1 MQSGITWIIICNVKP
16 GKEKKKNVYMY
27 LRFYS
32 HTPTVYTIFKIST
45 MSYKILNQ
53 GWSIMSV
60 MMCLKLSPHTLGFNF
75 SQKGQRKQ
83 QQQQQ
88 QNGITG
94 C

>member
-1 MQSGITWIIICNVKP
+1 
-16 GKEKKKNVYMY
+16 
-27 LRFYS
+27 
-32 HTPTVYTIFKIST
+32 
-45 MSYKILNQ
+45 
-53 GWSIMSV
+53 

-88 QNGITG
+88 QQQNGITG

>member
-1 MQSGITWIIICNVKP
+1 
-16 GKEKKKNVYMY
+16 
-27 LRFYS
+27 
-32 HTPTVYTIFKIST
+32 

-53 GWSIMSV
+53 GWSTMSV

>member
-1 MQSGITWIIICNVKP
+1 
-16 GKEKKKNVYMY
+16 
-27 LRFYS
+27 
-32 HTPTVYTIFKIST
+32 
-45 MSYKILNQ
+45 
-53 GWSIMSV
+53 MSV

-75 SQKGQRKQ
+75 SQKGKRK

>member
-1 MQSGITWIIICNVKP
+1 
-16 GKEKKKNVYMY
+16 
-27 LRFYS
+27 
-32 HTPTVYTIFKIST
+32 

-88 QNGITG
+88 NGITG
-94 C
+94 CSMLCGRSG